1 MDGAGQKSVAVGLS
15 GGVDS
20 AVAAL
25 LLRDAGF
32 AVTGVTMALGLA
44 ADAQNAADA
53 GRIAARLGIPF
64 RALDL
69 SEAYRR
75 DVLDHFRATYLAGET
90 PNPCV
95 RCNQLVKFGRFPE
108 AVRAAGIACDF
119 LATGHYARTEDGRL
133 FAARD
138 LAKDQ
143 SYFLHRV
150 PRETLRRV
158 LFPLGGLLKAE
169 VREIARAHGFE
180 AADRVDSQDFCA
192 GAARDVVG
200 AADRPG
206 DVVDASGRVLGR
218 HAGFWRYTV
227 GQRKGLG
234 IGGGTPF
241 YVTRIDAARNEVV
254 VGPRAAALCAAFSV
268 RDRVGAF
275 EGECFVKVR
284 SAARPAACVVSGDRC
299 TLAEG
304 VLGVAPGQ
312 SAVWY
317 SAAGEVLG
325 GGVICQTRPVSTCAN

>member
-1 MDGAGQKSVAVGLS
+1 MAMSVAEQKSVAVGLS

-25 LLRDAGF
+25 RLRDAGY

-44 ADAQNAADA
+44 TDAQNAADA
-53 GRIAARLGIPF
+53 AQIAEQLGIPF

-69 SEAYRR
+69 SAAYKSE
-75 DVLDHFRATYLAGET
+75 VLDYFRGTYLAGET

-95 RCNQLVKFGRFPE
+95 RCNQRVKFGLFPE
-108 AVRAAGIACDF
+108 AIRAAGIPCDF
-119 LATGHYARTEDGRL
+119 VATGHYARVEDGRL
-133 FAARD
+133 FVAKD

-158 LFPLGGLLKAE
+158 LFPLGGLLKSE
-169 VREIARAHGFE
+169 VRDIARANGIV
-180 AADRVDSQDFCA
+180 AANRVDSQDFCA

-200 AADRPG
+200 AADRAG
-206 DVVDASGRVLGR
+206 DVVDASGKVLGR

-241 YVTRIDAARNEVV
+241 YVTKIDAARNEVV
-254 VGPRAAALCAAFSV
+254 VGPREAALTAMFSV
-268 RDRVGAF
+268 CDRVGDF
-275 EGECFVKVR
+275 NGECLVKVR
-284 SAARPAACVVSGDRC
+284 SASRPVAGVVEGARC

-304 VLGVAPGQ
+304 VIGVAPGQ

-317 SAAGEVLG
+317 SAEGEVLG
-325 GGVICQTRPVSTCAN
+325 GGIIES